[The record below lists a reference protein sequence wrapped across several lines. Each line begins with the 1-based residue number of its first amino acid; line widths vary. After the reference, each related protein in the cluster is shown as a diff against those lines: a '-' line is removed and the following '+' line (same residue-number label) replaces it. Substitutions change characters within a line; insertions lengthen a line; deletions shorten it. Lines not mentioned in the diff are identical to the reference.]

1 MTGIPQAKFS
11 GAEPEP
17 ERRAAGNAPRPK
29 PEAAPKPRGRA
40 NGEGSIYP
48 YKNGYAAYAWVTT
61 PDGERKRKYVTG
73 KTRELV
79 HDKWLK
85 LHAAAKAGPVV
96 TNSQTVADYLSYW
109 LKEVITEPDYAPQT
123 IALYEVYAR
132 LYIIPGVG
140 KYRLDRL
147 TVRHIREWLTKMRG
161 TCQCCAQGKDA
172 SRKPEKRRCCAIG
185 KCCEQ
190 RLSEYTVQGIL
201 RAFRSALSNAV
212 REEQIP
218 KNVAAVVRVST
229 PRRARK
235 VKPWS
240 VAEAQQFLASAR
252 ESADSLYAAFVLILV
267 LGLRR
272 GEVLGLAWERIDLD
286 KAELYVG
293 EQIQRVSRKL
303 LRRETKTESSD
314 APLPLPAICV
324 AALRIRQTEQDRGR
338 ERNKSRWQENGLVF
352 TTRHGTP
359 IEPRNFNRS
368 FDNRIAKAAV
378 RRIKLHGTRKTCGT
392 LLAALDVHPRV
403 AMQILRHSQISV
415 TMEIY
420 TEATTQATRDALKRL
435 GDELSPP
442 TEDNNPAAPGTAPEA
457 P

>member
-1 MTGIPQAKFS
+1 MS
-11 GAEPEP
+11 GS
-17 ERRAAGNAPRPK
+17 RPRS
-29 PEAAPKPRGRA
+29 RA

-48 YKNGYAAYAWVTT
+48 YKNGYAAYAWVTS
-61 PDGERKRKYVTG
+61 PNGQRKRKYVYG
-73 KTRELV
+73 KDREQT

-96 TNSQTVADYLSYW
+96 TKSQTVAEYITYW
-109 LKEVITEPDYAPQT
+109 LTEVVTEPDYAPHT
-123 IALYEVYAR
+123 IVTYESYSRVY
-132 LYIIPGVG
+132 IVPGLG

-147 TVRHIREWLTKMRG
+147 SIRHIRTWLAEMRK

-172 SRKPEKRRCCAIG
+172 ARAEAKRRCCAIG
-185 KCCEQ
+185 RCCEM
-190 RLSEYTVQGIL
+190 RLSEYTVQGVL
-201 RAFRSALSNAV
+201 RALRSALSNAV
-212 REEQIP
+212 REEMMP
-218 KNVAAVVRVST
+218 KNVAALTRVSM
-229 PRRARK
+229 PRKSRK

-252 ESADSLYAAFVLILV
+252 EADDPFYAAYVIILV

-272 GEVLGLAWERIDLD
+272 GEMLGLAWERVDLD
-286 KAELYVG
+286 KGELFIS
-293 EQIQRVSRKL
+293 EQIQRVNHKL
-303 LRRETKTESSD
+303 LRRETKTDTSD

-324 AALRIRQTEQDRGR
+324 AALKLRKAQQDADR
-338 ERNKSRWQENGLVF
+338 ERRGESWQETGLVF

-368 FDNRIAKAAV
+368 FDGRIAKCGV
-378 RRIKLHGTRKTCGT
+378 RRINVHGTRKTCGT

-420 TEATTQATRDALKRL
+420 TEATTEATRNALKRL
-435 GDELSPP
+435 GEEL
-442 TEDNNPAAPGTAPEA
+442 TPAAPDDAASDATAGTDGHQGEEA
-457 P
+457 EQQPGE